1 MKENDNLVESAK
13 ITSKGQITIPKKIR
27 ELLDLNDG
35 DYVVFYYDENK
46 NVKIGNEKNIKVVLD
61 DNTKQATIEREK

>member
-1 MKENDNLVESAK
+1 MDKKDNLVENAK

-46 NVKIGNEKNIKVVLD
+46 NVKIGNEKNIKVVLE
-61 DNTKQATIEREK
+61 DNTKQATIERGM

>member
-1 MKENDNLVESAK
+1 MNEKDNLVESAK

-35 DYVVFYYDENK
+35 DYVVFYYDDNK

-61 DNTKQATIEREK
+61 DNTKQATVEREK

>member
-1 MKENDNLVESAK
+1 MNEKDNLVESAK

-46 NVKIGNEKNIKVVLD
+46 NVKIGNEKNIKVVLE
-61 DNTKQATIEREK
+61 DNTKQATIERGK

>member
-1 MKENDNLVESAK
+1 MDKKDNLVENAK

-61 DNTKQATIEREK
+61 DNTKQATIERGK

>member
-1 MKENDNLVESAK
+1 MDKKNSFVESAK

-27 ELLDLNDG
+27 DLLELNDG

-46 NVKIGNEKNIKVVLD
+46 NVKIGNEKNIKLVLD

>member
-1 MKENDNLVESAK
+1 MNEKDNLVESAK

-46 NVKIGNEKNIKVVLD
+46 NVKIGNEKNIKVVLE

>member
-1 MKENDNLVESAK
+1 MNKKDYLVESAK

-46 NVKIGNEKNIKVVLD
+46 NVKIGNEKNIKVVLE

>member
-1 MKENDNLVESAK
+1 MDKKDNLVENAK

>member
-1 MKENDNLVESAK
+1 MKEKDNLVKSAK

-27 ELLDLNDG
+27 ELLDLSDG

-46 NVKIGNEKNIKVVLD
+46 NVKIGNEKNIKVVSD
-61 DNTKQATIEREK
+61 DSTKQATIERGI

>member
-35 DYVVFYYDENK
+35 EPKLLITV
-46 NVKIGNEKNIKVVLD
+46 
-61 DNTKQATIEREK
+61 ATILLLRSLPLSFM

>member
-1 MKENDNLVESAK
+1 MNEKDNLVESAK

-46 NVKIGNEKNIKVVLD
+46 NVKIGNEKNIKVVLE
-61 DNTKQATIEREK
+61 DNTKQATMERGK

>member
-1 MKENDNLVESAK
+1 MKEKNNLVESAK

-27 ELLDLNDG
+27 ELLDLSDG

-61 DNTKQATIEREK
+61 DSTKQATIERGI

>member
-1 MKENDNLVESAK
+1 MNEKDNLVESAK

-35 DYVVFYYDENK
+35 DYVVFYYDDNK

>member
-1 MKENDNLVESAK
+1 MKEKDNLFESAK

-27 ELLDLNDG
+27 ELLDLSDG

-61 DNTKQATIEREK
+61 DSTKQATIERGI

>member
-1 MKENDNLVESAK
+1 MKEKDNLVESAK

-27 ELLDLNDG
+27 ELLDLSDG

-61 DNTKQATIEREK
+61 DNTKQATIERGI

>member
-1 MKENDNLVESAK
+1 MNEKSNLVESAK

-46 NVKIGNEKNIKVVLD
+46 NVKIGNERNIKVVLD
-61 DNTKQATIEREK
+61 DNTKQATIERRK

>member
-1 MKENDNLVESAK
+1 MDKKNSFVESAK

-46 NVKIGNEKNIKVVLD
+46 NVKIGNERNIKVVLD
-61 DNTKQATIEREK
+61 DNTKQATIERGK

>member
-1 MKENDNLVESAK
+1 MDKKNSFVESAK

-61 DNTKQATIEREK
+61 DNTKHATIERGK

>member
-1 MKENDNLVESAK
+1 MNEKDNLVESAK

-27 ELLDLNDG
+27 ELLDLSDG

-46 NVKIGNEKNIKVVLD
+46 NVKIDNEKNIKVVLD

>member
-1 MKENDNLVESAK
+1 MNEKDNLVESAK

-46 NVKIGNEKNIKVVLD
+46 NVKIGNEKNIKIVLD

>member
-1 MKENDNLVESAK
+1 MNEKSNLVESAK

-27 ELLDLNDG
+27 DLLDLNDG

-46 NVKIGNEKNIKVVLD
+46 NIKLGNEKNIKVVLD
-61 DNTKQATIEREK
+61 DYTKQSTLE

>member
-1 MKENDNLVESAK
+1 MDKKNSFVESAK

-27 ELLDLNDG
+27 DLLDLNDG

-61 DNTKQATIEREK
+61 DSSKQATIERGI